1 MGMFMKEHDVY
12 VGSLQEMLNLRF
24 APTSGTA
31 EQHGGLSEMVALQKE
46 FEIFRAGRSFDTSI
60 AALNLSGMHNPE
72 TKSRFHRYLASL
84 RKVKSSV
91 AGKSGD
97 AAMVD
102 AIIANLSAK
111 KPLPVYFELHDLN
124 ASKDGNR
131 VLITAKGRPLFYM
144 KQDYMIISLP
154 LALDDDSKSKAKPKP
169 KSK

>member
-1 MGMFMKEHDVY
+1 MGVFMKEHDVY

-24 APTSGTA
+24 APTAASG
-31 EQHGGLSEMVALQKE
+31 EQHGGLNEMVEMQKE
-46 FEIFRAGRSFDTSI
+46 FEIFRSGRTFDTSI

-72 TKSRFHRYLASL
+72 TKSRFHRYLNSL
-84 RKVKSSV
+84 RKVKSNV
-91 AGKSGD
+91 AGSSGD
-97 AAMVD
+97 AAMVG
-102 AIIANLSAK
+102 AIIANLATK

-124 ASKDGNR
+124 AAKDGNR

-154 LALDDDSKSKAKPKP
+154 LALDDDSKSKAKPKA

>member
-1 MGMFMKEHDVY
+1 MGAFMKEHDVY

-24 APTSGTA
+24 APTSTSG
-31 EQHGGLSEMVALQKE
+31 EQHGGLNEMVEMQKE
-46 FEIFRAGRSFDTSI
+46 FEIFRTGRTFDTSI

-72 TKSRFHRYLASL
+72 TKARFHRYLNSL

-91 AGKSGD
+91 GAKSGD
-97 AAMVD
+97 AAMVE
-102 AIIANLSAK
+102 AIIANLAAK

-131 VLITAKGRPLFYM
+131 VVIPAKGRHLFYM

-154 LALDDDSKSKAKPKP
+154 LALDDSKPKAKSKAK
-169 KSK
+169 

>member
-1 MGMFMKEHDVY
+1 MGVFMQEHDVY

-24 APTSGTA
+24 APTAASG
-31 EQHGGLSEMVALQKE
+31 EQHGGLNEMVALQKE
-46 FEIFRAGRSFDTSI
+46 FEIFRAGRTFDTSI

-72 TKSRFHRYLASL
+72 TKARFHRYLNSL
-84 RKVKSSV
+84 RKVKSNV

-97 AAMVD
+97 AAMVE
-102 AIIANLSAK
+102 AIIANLAAK

-154 LALDDDSKSKAKPKP
+154 LALDDSKPKAKSKAK
-169 KSK
+169 